1 MTASHQAIYDRMVD
15 ILGEGDTQSF
25 LSPLSV
31 DARVRLFEGIGI
43 TLNATTQP
51 LEARISQLTE
61 EGRALEESLHQSEG
75 QAATMREHS
84 VALQAEVAQLRDR
97 SRHWNPL
104 CPSCACLFRMYIK
117 LLRWILQVETSA
129 DVLCITRESTRVTF
143 ALSHLNGQAE
153 EWAYPIRLT
162 NSMSFATFDELVA
175 ATKLRF
181 LPQHSNFQ

>member
-104 CPSCACLFRMYIK
+104 
-117 LLRWILQVETSA
+117 WILQVETSA